1 MKAQISV
8 ITGDLVNS
16 RRVDTPRYLAQL
28 HTELT
33 ALQQANQLTQFE
45 IFRGDA
51 FQAVGRPEHG
61 LWLAVYLRCAL
72 KAHHAD
78 ALWDAR
84 IAVGLGK
91 RRGRGDG
98 YGSAFLNSGN
108 ALDQMTKNCRLALK
122 IDNERAN
129 AIVSDLLPMLDHN
142 LSRLSQAE
150 AQVVQARMLAATNA
164 QAAAAVRKAAS
175 TVSATLKRAAYDEII
190 RFIDAINRI
199 I

>member
-1 MKAQISV
+1 
-8 ITGDLVNS
+8 
-16 RRVDTPRYLAQL
+16 
-28 HTELT
+28 
-33 ALQQANQLTQFE
+33 
-45 IFRGDA
+45 
-51 FQAVGRPEHG
+51 
-61 LWLAVYLRCAL
+61 
-72 KAHHAD
+72 
-78 ALWDAR
+78 
-84 IAVGLGK
+84 
-91 RRGRGDG
+91 
-98 YGSAFLNSGN
+98 
-108 ALDQMTKNCRLALK
+108 MTKNCRLALK